1 MAEVTDERQLDANEV
16 STIDELAAELAGA
29 SQAKQQEQQQDDV
42 PEKYRNKSLA
52 DIVRMH
58 QESEKLLG
66 RQSSE
71 VGELRKVVDEF
82 ITKQTELVSKKQEPV
97 EEVDFF
103 ADPGKAVARAIENH
117 PAVAELKTHKEATR
131 KSSAQA
137 EIMRRHPDVNNVIS
151 DPEFMEWVSKS
162 TVRQR
167 LLVQADRE
175 YDVDAA
181 DELFNNYKER
191 KQLVSQTVASE
202 KNARRD
208 TVARAS
214 TGSSQVSAVP
224 ASKKKYRRADIIDLM
239 QHDPDRYAALAPE
252 IRRAYAEGRVI

>member
-1 MAEVTDERQLDANEV
+1 MAEVIDERQLDANEM
-16 STIDELAAELAGA
+16 STIDELAAELEGA
-29 SQAKQQEQQQDDV
+29 AKAKPAEPQQDDV

-82 ITKQTELVSKKQEPV
+82 ITKQTELVAHKDPV

-162 TVRQR
+162 NVRQR

-181 DELFNNYKER
+181 DELFSTYKER
-191 KQLVSQTVASE
+191 KQLVSQTAQSE
-202 KNARRD
+202 KNARKD
-208 TVARAS
+208 TVNRAS
-214 TGSSQVSAVP
+214 TGSTQVSATP

-239 QHDPDRYAALAPE
+239 QHDPERYAALAPE

>member
-1 MAEVTDERQLDANEV
+1 MAEVTDERQLDANEM
-16 STIDELAAELAGA
+16 STIDELAAELEGA
-29 SQAKQQEQQQDDV
+29 AKAKPAEQQQDDV
-42 PEKYRNKSLA
+42 PDKYRNKSLA

-82 ITKQTELVSKKQEPV
+82 ITKQTELVAQKEPV

-131 KSSAQA
+131 KSAAQA

-162 TVRQR
+162 NVRQR

-181 DELFNNYKER
+181 DELFSTYKER
-191 KQLVSQTVASE
+191 KQLVSQTAQSE
-202 KNARRD
+202 KNARKD
-208 TVARAS
+208 TVNRAS
-214 TGSSQVSAVP
+214 TGSTQVSATP

>member
-1 MAEVTDERQLDANEV
+1 MAEVTDERQLDANEM
-16 STIDELAAELAGA
+16 STIDELAAELEGA
-29 SQAKQQEQQQDDV
+29 AKAKPEAPVQDDV

-82 ITKQTELVSKKQEPV
+82 ITKQTELVAHKDPV

-162 TVRQR
+162 NVRQR

-181 DELFNNYKER
+181 DELFSTYKER
-191 KQLVSQTVASE
+191 KQLVSQTAQSE
-202 KNARRD
+202 KNARKD
-208 TVARAS
+208 TVNRAS
-214 TGSSQVSAVP
+214 TGSTQVSATP

-239 QHDPDRYAALAPE
+239 QHDPERYAALAPE

>member
-1 MAEVTDERQLDANEV
+1 MAEVTDERQLDANEM
-16 STIDELAAELAGA
+16 STIDELAAELEGA
-29 SQAKQQEQQQDDV
+29 AKAKPAAQQQDDV

-82 ITKQTELVSKKQEPV
+82 ITKQTELVAHKEPV

-117 PAVAELKTHKEATR
+117 PAVAELKTHKEASR
-131 KSSAQA
+131 KSAAQA
-137 EIMRRHPDVNNVIS
+137 EITRRHPDVNNVIS

-181 DELFNNYKER
+181 DELFSTYKER
-191 KQLVSQTVASE
+191 KQLVSQTAQSE
-202 KNARRD
+202 KNARKD
-208 TVARAS
+208 TVNRAS
-214 TGSSQVSAVP
+214 TGSTQVSATP

>member
-1 MAEVTDERQLDANEV
+1 MAEVIDERQLDANEV
-16 STIDELAAELAGA
+16 STIDELAAELEGA
-29 SQAKQQEQQQDDV
+29 TKAKPPEPVQDDV
-42 PEKYRNKSLA
+42 PEKYRGKSLA

-82 ITKQTELVSKKQEPV
+82 ITKQTELVAKKEPV

-137 EIMRRHPDVNNVIS
+137 EIMRRHPDVNAVIS

-181 DELFNNYKER
+181 DELFSTYKER
-191 KQLVSQTVASE
+191 KQLVSQTAQSE
-202 KNARRD
+202 KNARKD
-208 TVARAS
+208 AVNRAS
-214 TGSSQVSAVP
+214 TGSTQVSATP

-239 QHDPDRYAALAPE
+239 QHDPERYAALAPE

>member
-1 MAEVTDERQLDANEV
+1 MAEVTDERQLDANEM
-16 STIDELAAELAGA
+16 STIDELAAELEGA
-29 SQAKQQEQQQDDV
+29 AKAKPAEHVQDDV

-82 ITKQTELVSKKQEPV
+82 ITKQTELVAHKQDPADDI
-97 EEVDFF
+97 DFF
-103 ADPGKAVARAIENH
+103 TDPDKAVSRAIDKH
-117 PAVAELKTHKEATR
+117 PAVAELKTYKEASR

-137 EIMRRHPDVNNVIS
+137 EIVRRHPDVNEVLS
-151 DPEFMEWVSKS
+151 DPEFMEWVAKS
-162 TVRQR
+162 NVRQR
-167 LLVQADRE
+167 LLVQADKD
-175 YDVDAA
+175 YDVEAA
-181 DELFNNYKER
+181 DELFSTYKER
-191 KQLVSQTVASE
+191 KQLVSQTVNSE
-202 KNARRD
+202 RNARKD
-208 TVARAS
+208 TVNRAS
-214 TGSSQVSAVP
+214 TGSTQVSATP

-239 QHDPDRYAALAPE
+239 QHDPERYAALAPE